1 MSLPPPLPA
10 AADSRQATIVWSVG
24 GLLVLL
30 LTVLWPYQ
38 HWEFASRSSIVM
50 GILNKA
56 NADSEWWYCL
66 FVPPIIVWLIWRMHG
81 DLRRLPL
88 RGTWL
93 GAPLLVVGMVFY
105 WAGYKVDT
113 GYPGFLAVQMVTMG
127 LILMLGGWHW
137 MKWLIFPWAFMVFMW
152 PMVPLE
158 SRLAFPLRILTA
170 KASSGFL
177 NLVGV
182 DVVRDGTSLHSA
194 ADAARGLAQGAE
206 FKLDV
211 EEPCSGIRSLFSLLM
226 ISALYGWLMLKTWS
240 ARAIHFASAIPL
252 AVLGNFVRMI
262 LLTLGSK
269 WMGVEFAVGRNIAG
283 QQEMSDF
290 HTLAGFAVFGV
301 ALAGMF
307 ALSTFLEK
315 REAKRAR
322 AAAQVAAPAATP
334 ASLITPKSP
343 WLPLAVSVLICLGGL
358 AFCAVTD
365 TTYRVGA
372 PPVSLALPERLGAY
386 ESQDMPM
393 QAIERQTLNEG
404 VEIGR
409 RFYFKSDRAVLAS
422 VVLSGALKRSL
433 HEPQICLP
441 GQGWVI
447 NGKSFIEF
455 DCGLAAPVKATLLS
469 MHRDVQNEAGQVE
482 RTRALNV
489 YWYQG
494 SQGRTASSYD
504 EHVGYSYAD
513 ALLRNIDHRWALLSF
528 FAPLKNQPLGS
539 MDPYAELNALEDMK
553 TFMRELV
560 PSLMLEKSSD
570 L

>member
-1 MSLPPPLPA
+1 MSSPPPLPSPNA
-10 AADSRQATIVWSVG
+10 SRQATIVWSIG
-24 GLLVLL
+24 GFLVFL

-38 HWEFASRSSIVM
+38 HWEFESRSSIVM
-50 GILNKA
+50 GIVNKA
-56 NADSEWWYCL
+56 AADSEWYYCL
-66 FVPPIIVWLIWRMHG
+66 AVAPIVGWLIWRMRD

-88 RGTWL
+88 RVSWF
-93 GAPLLVVGMVFY
+93 GAPLLVVGMVCY

-113 GYPGFLAVQMVTMG
+113 GYPGFMAVQLVTLG

-137 MKWLIFPWAFMVFMW
+137 VKWLVFPWAFLVFMW

-158 SRLAFPLRILTA
+158 TRLAFPLRILTA

-177 NLVGV
+177 NLVGL
-182 DVVRDGTSLHSA
+182 DVVRDGTGIHSA

-211 EEPCSGIRSLFSLLM
+211 DEPCSGIRSLFSLLM
-226 ISALYGWLMLKTWS
+226 ISALYGWLMLKTWG
-240 ARAIHFASAIPL
+240 ARTVLFASAIPL

-269 WMGVEFAVGRNIAG
+269 WFGVEFAVGRNIAG
-283 QQEMSDF
+283 QQEMSAF

-307 ALSTFLEK
+307 AIATILEK
-315 REAKRAR
+315 RESKKRP
-322 AAAQVAAPAATP
+322 QSPEAPRP
-334 ASLITPKSP
+334 APVIVGKSP
-343 WLPLAVSVLICLGGL
+343 WLPLAVSVLICGVGL

-372 PPVSLALPERLGAY
+372 PPISLDLPERLGNF

-393 QAIERQTLNEG
+393 MAVERQNLNEG
-404 VEIGR
+404 VQIGR
-409 RFYFKSDRAVLAS
+409 RFYFTRERAVLAS
-422 VVLSGALKRSL
+422 VVLSGPVKRSL

-447 NGKSFIEF
+447 SGKSFIEF
-455 DCGLAAPVKATLLS
+455 DCGLPQPVQATLLT
-469 MHRDVQNEAGQVE
+469 MHRDVQNAAGAVV
-482 RTRALNV
+482 RTKALNV

-528 FAPLKNQPLGS
+528 FAPLKDQALGS

-553 TFMRELV
+553 VFMREFV
-560 PSLMLEKSSD
+560 PPLLEAAPKD
-570 L
+570 